1 MRENG
6 EGVGWRWWCG
16 SRLSDG
22 QLWTVHRR
30 RAPVVRDDAHLFLAH
45 RLPARVRRRRW
56 CVLPVTL
63 AVLFRPVRSSRHVLV
78 VVVVAAVSR
87 SGDLAEVVDPLWDL
101 CELAR
106 LVGRG
111 RVGSAG
117 GDDLVTVLAFEVFVP
132 FLERL
137 DLALEL
143 AARPRVVSRVLCAED
158 ALVVVVAPRESAGG
172 RR

>member
-1 MRENG
+1 MREDG
-6 EGVGWRWWCG
+6 EGVGWESWCG

-22 QLWTVHRR
+22 QLWTVRR
-30 RAPVVRDDAHLFLAH
+30 RRGPVVRDDAHLFLAH
-45 RLPARVRRRRW
+45 RLPARVRQW
-56 CVLPVTL
+56 CVLRVTL

-87 SGDLAEVVDPLWDL
+87 DVDLSEVVDPLWDL
-101 CELAR
+101 CELAG

-111 RVGSAG
+111 RAGSAC

-132 FLERL
+132 FLEGL

-143 AARPRVVSRVLCAED
+143 VARPRVVSRVLCAED
-158 ALVVVVAPRESAGG
+158 ALVVVVVAPRESAGG